1 MGFWVRAARL
11 ILEATSAAHVNEF
24 AEHLPL
30 GLDTPAGERGQ
41 ALSGGQKQRVC
52 IARALARRPRMLVFD
67 EATSALDL
75 RSERLVHKALKEVLS
90 AGDCTC
96 LVITHRK
103 LDSALELFWHSL
115 RVYLYVGLVW
125 QSCRLRPHR
134 MSALEWCDRVA
145 VVSRHEQTVGFG
157 FLS

>member
-1 MGFWVRAARL
+1 MCTSLGFASHIHHISQLKLLQALFLRGCCARL
-11 ILEATSAAHVNEF
+11 ILESTSAAHVNEF

-52 IARALARRPRMLVFD
+52 IARALARKPRMLVFD

-96 LVITHRK
+96 LVITHRN
-103 LDSALELFWHSL
+103 LDSAFELAVLAFPKSPF
-115 RVYLYVGLVW
+115 VAD
-125 QSCRLRPHR
+125 
-134 MSALEWCDRVA
+134 MSD
-145 VVSRHEQTVGFG
+145 
-157 FLS
+157 